1 MNAIQVGNTVQLDG
15 NSLSLESFRKIVL
28 GKAKVAL
35 SESARARLV
44 KTRHFID
51 EAATRDERVYSVNT
65 GFGIL
70 SKVKIPKDKLKQ
82 LQLNIVRSHCAGVGE
97 PHSEA
102 ESRAVLLLRTNVLA
116 KGFSGV
122 RAELVD
128 LLVGMLN
135 AGIHP
140 VIPNKGSVGAS
151 GDLAPLAHIA
161 AILIGEGEAFV
172 DGRRMPGAAALK
184 NASLEPLVLQPKEGL
199 ALINGTQQMT
209 GWGALTLLRTEEA
222 IDIADLICTTSLEG
236 VLGSG
241 RPFEAWVHET
251 RPYTGQ
257 KRSAEL
263 LRSFMQKS
271 EIWKSHA
278 TCDRVQ
284 DPYSFRCAPQ
294 VHGAIRDLL
303 AFVRQQVTVE
313 MNAATDNPL
322 VHPETGEIV
331 SNGNFHGQPVAFA
344 LDILGMAASEIASL
358 SERRTAKLIDPS
370 FSELPAFLIKNEGLN
385 SGLMMAQVTSAALVS
400 ENKGL
405 CHPASTDSIPTNN
418 EKEDHVSMGPNAAR
432 KAAVILA
439 NTTHVLA
446 IEALSACQAMEFR
459 RPLRAGVG
467 PEFLY
472 KAIRERVPAL
482 EEDRVLT
489 GDIENVATFIRSGE
503 LHERAQAAGLW

>member
-1 MNAIQVGNTVQLDG
+1 MSAITLDG
-15 NSLSLESFRKIVL
+15 NTLSLEKFRSIVFDR
-28 GKAKVAL
+28 AKVSVAH
-35 SESARARLV
+35 SARERLV

-51 EAATRDERVYSVNT
+51 EAARRDERVYSVNT

-70 SKVKIPKDKLKQ
+70 SKVKIPKDKLEQ

-97 PHSEA
+97 PHSES
-102 ESRAVLLLRTNVLA
+102 ESRAILLLRTNVLA

-135 AGIHP
+135 QGVHP

-151 GDLAPLAHIA
+151 GDLAPLAHVA
-161 AILIGEGEAFV
+161 AVLIGEGEAFV
-172 DGRRMPGAAALK
+172 DAKRMPGSVALK
-184 NASLEPLVLQPKEGL
+184 QCGLRPVVLQPKEGL

-209 GWGALTLLRTEEA
+209 GWGATTLLMAEQL
-222 IDIADLICTTSLEG
+222 IDLADLICTASLEG
-236 VLGSG
+236 VLGSA
-241 RPFEAWVHET
+241 RPFAAWVHET
-251 RPYTGQ
+251 RPFEGQ
-257 KRSAEL
+257 KKSAAL
-263 LRSFMQKS
+263 LRSFMEKS
-271 EIWKSHA
+271 EIWKSHY
-278 TCDRVQ
+278 TCERVQ

-303 AFVRQQVTVE
+303 SFVRRQIETE
-313 MNAATDNPL
+313 MNSATDNPL

-331 SNGNFHGQPVAFA
+331 SGGNFHGQPIAFA
-344 LDILGMAASEIASL
+344 LDILGMALSEISSL
-358 SERRTAKLIDPS
+358 SERRIAKLMDPG

-385 SGLMMAQVTSAALVS
+385 SGLMMAQVTAAALVS

-432 KAAVILA
+432 KASVILA
-439 NTTHVLA
+439 NTVHVLA
-446 IEALSACQAMEFR
+446 IEALSACQALEFR

-467 PEFLY
+467 PEFLH
-472 KAIRERVPAL
+472 RQVRSLVPPL
-482 EEDRVLT
+482 EQDRVLT
-489 GDIENVATFIRSGE
+489 GDIETVATLIRSGK
-503 LHERAQAAGLW
+503 LHESARQGGLL